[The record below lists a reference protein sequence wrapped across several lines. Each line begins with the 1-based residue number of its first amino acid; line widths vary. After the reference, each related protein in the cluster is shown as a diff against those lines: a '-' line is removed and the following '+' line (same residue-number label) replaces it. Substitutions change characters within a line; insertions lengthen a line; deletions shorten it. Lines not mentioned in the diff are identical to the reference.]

1 MTTFALLV
9 AINEYAPP
17 IRSLYGCHND
27 VANLE
32 EYLRA
37 RTDGDVDVHT
47 MLDDQATRPAVVKA
61 FREHLGKAG
70 PGDVAVFAYSG
81 HGTEEPVPKE
91 IKTSEASGKIQ
102 TLMLA
107 DSGKRIGG
115 KFVRGLADK
124 ELAVLLAE
132 VSGSGAHT
140 VAILDC
146 CHAGGADR
154 DAFTSVRGWTPEP
167 DDVEGEEREMAIELT
182 GARPVEDFL
191 PKTVEQWDPP
201 PARHVALAAC
211 QSFEKAKE
219 QKVGTTTRGAFS
231 TALLESLQVLGS
243 RTSYRTLLNTVR
255 ARVERATR
263 DQRPVLFPLD
273 AGGGDALFLDGSVSP
288 VPAAFAMTPSDD
300 GWRIDGGL
308 VHGLRDPVGD
318 DAFVLAC
325 TRHGAPAGEVAGAV
339 RVIAASVGHSQVEP
353 IEWTPEDATYA
364 AIVIDVPL
372 PRAEVVFDPPARDL
386 EAATADVVAAVGEA
400 IATAGPSGTPSAH
413 VRIVDE
419 ADATPGA
426 LRLRVAVPSAGV
438 ARITRA
444 DGAAVATDVPAGATE
459 GFAPGAARLVVNR
472 LEHVARWEQV
482 RALGEHPS
490 PLLDVVSLHVYEARP
505 GEERRP
511 VEREPLAASGGH
523 CVEYH
528 RAPDGS
534 WMEPYV
540 FLDVH
545 NDGDEQLH
553 VAVLD
558 LTDRY
563 KCQVLQQTELL
574 GAGITFPLL
583 HGKRIPVRLPGKPKD
598 PPPGA
603 TARDWLQVLV
613 SDVPFDASS
622 FTMPALDQP
631 GDTTRSMTRGGAP
644 RTILERLAAK
654 AVTRDIGDE
663 EPVAARW
670 GASTLTLQVA
680 VPQEPAPASPV

>member
-1 MTTFALLV
+1 VTTYALLV
-9 AINEYAPP
+9 GINEYASPV
-17 IRSLYGCHND
+17 RSLYGCRND
-27 VANLE
+27 VAALE

-37 RTDGDVDVHT
+37 RAEGDIDVRT
-47 MLDDQATRPAVVKA
+47 MLDAEATRPAVVEA
-61 FREHLGKAG
+61 FHAHLGRAG
-70 PGDVAVFAYSG
+70 PGDVAVFTYSG

-107 DSGKRIGG
+107 DSGKRVGG

-132 VSGSGAHT
+132 VSGRGAHT

-154 DAFTSVRGWTPEP
+154 DAFTNVRGWTPEP
-167 DDVEGEEREMAIELT
+167 DDVTGEEREMAIELT
-182 GARPVEDFL
+182 TARRVEDFL
-191 PKTVEQWDPP
+191 PGTLEQWEPP

-231 TALLESLQVLGS
+231 TALLESLRVLGP

-273 AGGGDALFLDGSVSP
+273 AGSAGDALFLDGTVTP
-288 VPAAFAMTPSDD
+288 VPAAFTMTPSED

-318 DAFVLAC
+318 DAFVLSC
-325 TRHGAPAGEVAGAV
+325 TKHGAPAGEVAGAV
-339 RVIAASVGHSQVEP
+339 RVTTASVGSSLVEA
-353 IEWTPEDATYA
+353 INWTPEDTAYSAT
-364 AIVIDVPL
+364 VIDVPL
-372 PRAEVVFDPPARDL
+372 PRAEVVFDPPTTGL
-386 EAATADVVAAVGEA
+386 EIATTDVVTAIGEA
-400 IATAGPSGTPSAH
+400 IATSGPGGTPSAH
-413 VRIVDE
+413 VRVVDQD
-419 ADATPGA
+419 DATPGA

-438 ARITRA
+438 ARITRT
-444 DGAAVATDVPAGATE
+444 DGAAVATDVPSGATD

-490 PLLDVVSLHVYEARP
+490 PLLDVVSLHVFEARP
-505 GEERRP
+505 GEQGRP
-511 VEREPLAASGGH
+511 ADREELRASGGH

-528 RAPDGS
+528 RAPDKS

-540 FLDVH
+540 FLEVR
-545 NDGDEQLH
+545 NEGDEQLH

-574 GAGITFPLL
+574 GAGIVNELASNGTSLTRTCSQSRAVAPGAGSL
-583 HGKRIPVRLPGKPKD
+583 GLPGRRTGIGTPRSNGK
-598 PPPGA
+598 
-603 TARDWLQVLV
+603 V
-613 SDVPFDASS
+613 
-622 FTMPALDQP
+622 MPAP
-631 GDTTRSMTRGGAP
+631 SSS
-644 RTILERLAAK
+644 
-654 AVTRDIGDE
+654 VC
-663 EPVAARW
+663 W
-670 GASTLTLQVA
+670 STWHL
-680 VPQEPAPASPV
+680 